1 MKLND
6 NLVILILNINECKTM
21 KNLIKKKMFEIKLIL
36 KNKKVLTHLKI

>member
-36 KNKKVLTHLKI
+36 KNKKVLKHLKI